1 MPGFRVGIE
10 VELLLT
16 LRREPSK
23 EIEELK
29 VLANAFAKRYNKEA
43 GENRMSIRNL
53 PTRTENGVW
62 PSLDALSVR
71 IPYADR

>member
-23 EIEELK
+23 EIEELR
-29 VLANAFAKRYNKEA
+29 VLANAFVKRYNKEA
-43 GENRMSIRNL
+43 GEYRMSIRNH
-53 PTRTENGVW
+53 PNSHW
-62 PSLDALSVR
+62 KMSLTIILTH
-71 IPYADR
+71 